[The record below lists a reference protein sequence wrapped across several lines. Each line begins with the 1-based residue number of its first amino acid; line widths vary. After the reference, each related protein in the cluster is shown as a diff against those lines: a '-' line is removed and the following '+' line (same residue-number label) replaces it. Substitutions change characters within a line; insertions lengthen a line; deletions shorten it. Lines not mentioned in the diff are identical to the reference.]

1 MIDYTKEEI
10 EILEEI
16 EAGNYRS
23 VKNVKEELD
32 LAKKAAKN
40 TTAKV
45 KNINIRVTQAD
56 IAKLKSKSIEVGIPY
71 QTIVTALIHN
81 YATGKL
87 IFLWN
92 E

>member
-1 MIDYTKEEI
+1 MMTNYTQEEI
-10 EILEEI
+10 EILDDI

-23 VKNVKEELD
+23 VENMKESLS

-40 TTAKV
+40 TSAKV

-56 IAKLKSKSIEVGIPY
+56 ITKLKSKSIEVGIPY

-87 IFLWN
+87 KLSI
-92 E
+92 

>member
-1 MIDYTKEEI
+1 MTNYTQEEI
-10 EILEEI
+10 EILDDI

-23 VKNVKEELD
+23 VENMKESLS

-40 TTAKV
+40 TSAKV

-56 IAKLKSKSIEVGIPY
+56 ITKLKSKSIEVGIPY

-87 IFLWN
+87 KLSI
-92 E
+92 

>member
-1 MIDYTKEEI
+1 MHYTQDEKDLLNAI
-10 EILEEI
+10 ENGEYKRVENF
-16 EAGNYRS
+16 E
-23 VKNVKEELD
+23 EELA
-32 LAKKAAKN
+32 LAKQAAKN

-87 IFLWN
+87 KLSI
-92 E
+92 

>member
-1 MIDYTKEEI
+1 MMTNYTQEEI
-10 EILEEI
+10 EILDDI

-23 VKNVKEELD
+23 VENMKESLS

-40 TTAKV
+40 TSAKV

-56 IAKLKSKSIEVGIPY
+56 ITKLKSKSIEVGIPY

-81 YATGKL
+81 YASGKL
-87 IFLWN
+87 KLSI
-92 E
+92 

>member
-1 MIDYTKEEI
+1 MTNYTQEEI
-10 EILEEI
+10 EILDDI
-16 EAGNYRS
+16 EAGNYSS
-23 VKNVKEELD
+23 VENMKESLS

-40 TTAKV
+40 TSAKV

-56 IAKLKSKSIEVGIPY
+56 ITKLKSKSIEVGIPY

-87 IFLWN
+87 KLSI
-92 E
+92 